1 MKSLDCIVVVGTRP
15 EAIKMAPLVLAL
27 LKSRRQFRTRLLLT
41 GQHRQMVDQVLAAF
55 RLRPDIDLDLM
66 ERSQSLARLAARAL
80 EGLSTVFSRERP
92 DLVLVEGDTT
102 TVFAASLAAFYQ
114 GICVGH
120 VEAGLRTRD
129 KWSPFPEEMNRRLAG
144 SLADLHFAPTL
155 EARENLL
162 REQVDGSRIFVTGN
176 PVIDALRMIRS
187 HATAVA
193 RNEFPFV
200 GNGRRTLLVTVH
212 RRENHGEPLRRICR
226 AVSQL
231 AAQHPDVQIIWPV
244 HPNPAV
250 ANVVHGYLEGRDRI
264 HLTPPVG
271 YPSFVGLM
279 ALSTFVIT
287 DSGGVQEE
295 APALGKPVLVLRETT
310 ERREGVIA
318 GAVRLIG
325 TNEGDILEQA
335 SQLLTSEAE
344 FREMARVTCPY
355 GDGRAAERILAAI
368 REYFDFPN
376 LRAKSSVALVA
387 G

>member
-1 MKSLDCIVVVGTRP
+1 
-15 EAIKMAPLVLAL
+15 
-27 LKSRRQFRTRLLLT
+27 
-41 GQHRQMVDQVLAAF
+41 
-55 RLRPDIDLDLM
+55 
-66 ERSQSLARLAARAL
+66 
-80 EGLSTVFSRERP
+80 
-92 DLVLVEGDTT
+92 
-102 TVFAASLAAFYQ
+102 
-114 GICVGH
+114 
-120 VEAGLRTRD
+120 
-129 KWSPFPEEMNRRLAG
+129 
-144 SLADLHFAPTL
+144 
-155 EARENLL
+155 
-162 REQVDGSRIFVTGN
+162 
-176 PVIDALRMIRS
+176 
-187 HATAVA
+187 VA

>member
-1 MKSLDCIVVVGTRP
+1 
-15 EAIKMAPLVLAL
+15 
-27 LKSRRQFRTRLLLT
+27 
-41 GQHRQMVDQVLAAF
+41 MVDQVLAAF
-55 RLRPDIDLDLM
+55 QLRPDMDLDLM
-66 ERSQSLARLAARAL
+66 ERSQSLARLAAKAL
-80 EGLSTVFSRERP
+80 EGLSTVFRRERP

-114 GICVGH
+114 GIRVGH

-129 KWSPFPEEMNRRLAG
+129 KRNPFPEEMNRRFAG
-144 SLADLHFAPTL
+144 ALADLHFAPTL

-187 HATAVA
+187 HATAMA
-193 RNEFPFV
+193 RSEFPFL
-200 GNGRRTLLVTVH
+200 GNGRRTLLVTAH
-212 RRENHGEPLRRICR
+212 RRENHGEPIRRICR

-231 AAQHPDVQIIWPV
+231 VTQHPEVQIIWPV

-250 ANVVHGYLEGRDRI
+250 ADVVRGHLGGCDRI
-264 HLTPPVG
+264 YLTPPLG
-271 YPSFVGLM
+271 YSSFVGVM

-310 ERREGVIA
+310 ERPEGVIA

-325 TNEGDILEQA
+325 THEGDIVEQV

-344 FREMARVTCPY
+344 LREMARVTCPY

-368 REYFDFPN
+368 RGYFDLPTVP
-376 LRAKSSVALVA
+376 AESSLAPA
-387 G
+387 AA

>member
-1 MKSLDCIVVVGTRP
+1 
-15 EAIKMAPLVLAL
+15 
-27 LKSRRQFRTRLLLT
+27 
-41 GQHRQMVDQVLAAF
+41 MVDQVLAAF
-55 RLRPDIDLDLM
+55 RLRADIDLDLM
-66 ERSQSLARLAARAL
+66 ERSQTLARLAARAL
-80 EGLSTVFSRERP
+80 EGLTTVFSRERP

-129 KWSPFPEEMNRRLAG
+129 KRNPFPEEMNRRLAG
-144 SLADLHFAPTL
+144 ALADLHFAPTL

-162 REQVDGSRIFVTGN
+162 RERVDGSRIFVTGN

-193 RNEFPFV
+193 RSEFPFL

-212 RRENHGEPLRRICR
+212 RRENHGEPMRRICR
-226 AVSQL
+226 AISQL
-231 AAQHPDVQIIWPV
+231 VTQHPEVQIIWPV

-250 ANVVHGYLEGRDRI
+250 ADVVRGHLGGCDRI
-264 HLTPPVG
+264 HLTPPLG
-271 YPSFVGLM
+271 YSSFVGLM

-310 ERREGVIA
+310 ERPEGVTA
-318 GAVRLIG
+318 GTVRLVG
-325 TNEGDILEQA
+325 TEETEIVKQVSELLNNDLLLRRMTQTA
-335 SQLLTSEAE
+335 S
-344 FREMARVTCPY
+344 PY
-355 GDGRAAERILAAI
+355 GDGKAAQRIVAAI
-368 REYFDFPN
+368 QSYWGLDPIRLGSLWQELPLSDSE
-376 LRAKSSVALVA
+376 LIH
-387 G
+387 

>member
-1 MKSLDCIVVVGTRP
+1 
-15 EAIKMAPLVLAL
+15 
-27 LKSRRQFRTRLLLT
+27 
-41 GQHRQMVDQVLAAF
+41 MVDQVLAAF